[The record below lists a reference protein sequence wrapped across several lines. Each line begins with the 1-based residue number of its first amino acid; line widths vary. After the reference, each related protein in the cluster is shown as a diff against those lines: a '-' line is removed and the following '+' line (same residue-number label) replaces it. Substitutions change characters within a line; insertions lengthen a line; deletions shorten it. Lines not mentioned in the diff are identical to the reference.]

1 MMRLKVLAPSGI
13 MLEEE
18 VSKVLTE
25 GEEGAFTLLPRHID
39 YATTLVPGIL
49 TYVTAE
55 ERQGFVAVDEGVL
68 VKRGREVLVSTRN
81 AVLGDD
87 LESLRQAVDEQFRA
101 LDEEEKRARTALAK
115 LEASFVRRYMDLRE
129 RVRE

>member
-55 ERQGFVAVDEGVL
+55 VREGFMAVDEGVL